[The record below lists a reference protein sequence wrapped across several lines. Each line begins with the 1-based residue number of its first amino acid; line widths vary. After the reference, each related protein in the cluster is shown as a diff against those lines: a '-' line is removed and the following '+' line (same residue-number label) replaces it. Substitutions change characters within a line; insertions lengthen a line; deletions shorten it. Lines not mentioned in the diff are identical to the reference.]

1 MPRIFTASI
10 FSLGLV
16 SAASAQD
23 IINNGSGIGSSAAL
37 PAFVTLSL
45 GGAAV
50 SAGNPLP
57 VTGTVTATSAATYN
71 STPPTYVS
79 GTSNPLQADVNGRL
93 LTSDSITT
101 WAGGALGAMAN
112 YGTSPGAVLVP
123 GVNAYVT
130 TSALPTGAATST
142 NQEVTLAGTTATSAQ
157 GVQGVTGGVA
167 MPTSLATLPALTAGS
182 ALIGSV
188 TAVDSNAITN
198 PTSTLTSGTAT
209 AITPT
214 NNEIASS
221 TVAASIVVPFFAL
234 ANSAGGAIIPKLT
247 MQTSATSGW
256 GAAILQVDLW
266 RAAPTLTNGDGAVY
280 LIATGSANYIGSYTC
295 TLAQAGDGAY
305 GECVPVSGNVDMPKL
320 ASGTAIYWTLFS
332 QSTVT
337 KVSGQTFILTAE
349 ALN

>member
-1 MPRIFTASI
+1 MLRIFTAFI

-123 GVNAYVT
+123 GV
-130 TSALPTGAATST
+130 
-142 NQEVTLAGTTATSAQ
+142 
-157 GVQGVTGGVA
+157 
-167 MPTSLATLPALTAGS
+167 
-182 ALIGSV
+182 
-188 TAVDSNAITN
+188 
-198 PTSTLTSGTAT
+198 
-209 AITPT
+209 
-214 NNEIASS
+214 EIASS

-256 GAAILQVDLW
+256 GAAILQADLW

-337 KVSGQTFILTAE
+337 KVSGQTFTLTAE